1 MKQKDIAVIV
11 AIAGLSTIIAF
22 ILANILIANPKNRH
36 AEVQV
41 LDSISSEF
49 PKPDSKYF
57 NTNSIDPTQTVE
69 IGNNNN
75 PQPFKQ

>member
-1 MKQKDIAVIV
+1 MKQKDIAIIV
-11 AIAGLSTIIAF
+11 AIAGVSTIIAL
-22 ILANILIANPKNRH
+22 ILANSLIGNPKNRQ
-36 AEVQV
+36 AQVLV

-49 PKPDSKYF
+49 QKPDSKYF
-57 NTNSIDPTQTVE
+57 NASSIDPTQTVE